1 MLDQPLVLT
10 DSVLLVVRGR
20 DAAAAAAVARVLLA
34 RVRGLVRAL
43 RGGRVGGVLRGG
55 RRARPRRPG
64 LRAGGAGARVGEL
77 RAERGAVPRT
87 LPSVRLV
94 LQAGRTR
101 VRLRHVEGVDRKGA
115 KLRRTASGGAAV
127 GGCMPLGGSESV
139 ERWGRVGKGV
149 GGWGRWVG
157 EGEGAPGGPAAW
169 HGPAGTRRGGRVA
182 CRRRRRSRRGARS

>member
-1 MLDQPLVLT
+1 MLDQPLVLA

-55 RRARPRRPG
+55 WRARPRRPG

-87 LPSVRLV
+87 LSSVRLV
-94 LQAGRTR
+94 LQAGGTR

-127 GGCMPLGGSESV
+127 GRCSV
-139 ERWGRVGKGV
+139 LLHAAGRKRGRGRVGKG
-149 GGWGRWVG
+149 GRWTV
-157 EGEGAPGGPAAW
+157 EKWTAGAGW
-169 HGPAGTRRGGRVA
+169 
-182 CRRRRRSRRGARS
+182 RGASCPPRSHRARTASRPCA